1 MRKEWSA
8 VKESIEKEISAI
20 WKEEPIE
27 VKASSVGLFPSVA
40 GSNGMATGN
49 LLFQISDTYAGGLGS
64 AAKGMEYALNS
75 DSVALEQAKELFSVL
90 YGELAQHM
98 GGHAK
103 NGAAW
108 LNMPKVWSFYQDIVD
123 SFDSISRKEQLASL
137 FWSWRNY
144 IKRLY
149 VWFVTAFTWEVMGN
163 LRCSKQVSDY
173 KSLLELTQRVEPYMK
188 AAAESKV

>member
-1 MRKEWSA
+1 MRKEWIA
-8 VKESIEKEISAI
+8 VKESIEKEIDAI
-20 WKEEPIE
+20 WKDEPIG
-27 VKASSVGLFPSVA
+27 VKASSVGLFPSAA

-49 LLFQISDTYAGGLGS
+49 LLFQISDTHAGGFGS

-75 DSVALEQAKELFSVL
+75 EAIGLEQAKELFVAL

-108 LNMPKVWSFYQDIVD
+108 LNMPKVWSFYLDIVD
-123 SFDSISRKEQLASL
+123 SFDSISQKAQLASL

-149 VWFVTAFTWEVMGN
+149 IWFVTAFTWEVMGN
-163 LRCSKQVSDY
+163 LRCSKQVNDY
-173 KSLLELTQRVEPYMK
+173 KNLLELTQRVEPYMK

>member
-1 MRKEWSA
+1 MRKEWVS
-8 VKESIEKEISAI
+8 VKESIEQEIDAI
-20 WKEEPIE
+20 WKDEPIG
-27 VKASSVGLFPSVA
+27 VKASSVGLFPSAA

-49 LLFQISDTYAGGLGS
+49 LLFQISDTHTGGLGS
-64 AAKGMEYALNS
+64 AAKGMEYVLNS
-75 DSVALEQAKELFSVL
+75 ETIGLEQAKELFVAL

-108 LNMPKVWSFYQDIVD
+108 LNMPKVWLFYLDIVD
-123 SFDSISRKEQLASL
+123 SFDSISQKAQLASL

-149 VWFVTAFTWEVMGN
+149 IWFVTAFTWEVMGN
-163 LRCSKQVSDY
+163 LRCSKQVNDY
-173 KSLLELTQRVEPYMK
+173 KNLLELTQRVEPYMK